1 MDFENKL
8 NGKDYNV
15 SSDICNP
22 FQMKK
27 EIRDLLF
34 SKTQF
39 NGKTLLSH
47 ILFFEIVMFSS
58 CFKAFLFDSW

>member
-8 NGKDYNV
+8 NSKDYNV

-39 NGKTLLSH
+39 NGKTCTFPYFV
-47 ILFFEIVMFSS
+47 I
-58 CFKAFLFDSW
+58 